1 MTTSRFLT
9 SASVPTIRA
18 TETNRMM
25 SCEMARAG
33 ARRVTNVMPM
43 PESTKTM
50 GKDGG
55 VGTGRQ
61 DAHGNVGRGKGGK
74 EADRYGERLK
84 GDGSARG
91 EDVRSAYSRMTGNAE
106 AMSKSSSVLRRL
118 ISGTPFLILIGGF
131 GLGGLF
137 GGFLG
142 I

>member
-1 MTTSRFLT
+1 
-9 SASVPTIRA
+9 
-18 TETNRMM
+18 
-25 SCEMARAG
+25 MARAG

-50 GKDGG
+50 G
-55 VGTGRQ
+55 RM
-61 DAHGNVGRGKGGK
+61 A
-74 EADRYGERLK
+74 
-84 GDGSARG
+84 GSAPGAKMRTAMWAAAKAAKRPIG
-91 EDVRSAYSRMTGNAE
+91 TASVSKEMAAPAVRTYIAYSRMTGNAE

-118 ISGTPFLILIGGF
+118 ISGTPFLILFGGF

>member
-1 MTTSRFLT
+1 MS
-9 SASVPTIRA
+9 A

-33 ARRVTNVMPM
+33 ARRVTNVDADAR
-43 PESTKTM
+43 KYKYD
-50 GKDGG
+50 GQDGG

-74 EADRYGERLK
+74 EPIGTASVSKEIAAPAVSTYI
-84 GDGSARG
+84 
-91 EDVRSAYSRMTGNAE
+91 AYSRMTGNAE

-118 ISGTPFLILIGGF
+118 ISGTPFLVLIGGF

>member
-1 MTTSRFLT
+1 M
-9 SASVPTIRA
+9 
-18 TETNRMM
+18 
-25 SCEMARAG
+25 
-33 ARRVTNVMPM
+33 
-43 PESTKTM
+43 
-50 GKDGG
+50 
-55 VGTGRQ
+55 
-61 DAHGNVGRGKGGK
+61 GRGKGGK

-84 GDGSARG
+84 GDGSAA
-91 EDVRSAYSRMTGNAE
+91 VRTYIAYNRMTGNAE

>member
-43 PESTKTM
+43 PESINTM
-50 GKDGG
+50 G
-55 VGTGRQ
+55 RM
-61 DAHGNVGRGKGGK
+61 A
-74 EADRYGERLK
+74 
-84 GDGSARG
+84 GSAPGAKMRTAICAAAKAAKRPIG
-91 EDVRSAYSRMTGNAE
+91 TASVSKEITAPAVRTYIAYSKMTGNAE